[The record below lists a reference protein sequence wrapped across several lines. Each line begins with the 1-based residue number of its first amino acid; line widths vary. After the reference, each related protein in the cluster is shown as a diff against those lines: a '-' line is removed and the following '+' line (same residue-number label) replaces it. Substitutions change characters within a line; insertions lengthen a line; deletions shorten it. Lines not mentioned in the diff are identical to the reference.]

1 MVEADPKSGAA
12 AQIDTTGAA
21 GEPFTDIIDG
31 KSKQIK
37 TPIDRNR
44 SIT

>member
-12 AQIDTTGAA
+12 QIDTTGTA

-37 TPIDRNR
+37 TPIDRSR